1 VASSLVE
8 GWGLTGLIVAMGV
21 IGLGTGG
28 IKSNVAPLIAEQ
40 VPVTS
45 QHIVVDEK
53 GRRSVVDHEVTM
65 QRVFMMFYMCI
76 NVGSITAVATVI
88 LEAKVGFW
96 AAFALP
102 LLVFIVGFVI
112 LVKGKSRY
120 VIKPPQGGV
129 IGQCVRLLYSAS
141 RNGFSLDAAALKGE
155 WDDAFVAEVKTA
167 LGACKVFAFF
177 PVYWLAFSQMA
188 NNFVSQGKSH
198 PYLHRCSSH

>member
-1 VASSLVE
+1 VVS
-8 GWGLTGLIVAMGV
+8 MGV

-28 IKSNVAPLIAEQ
+28 IKSNVSPLIAEQ
-40 VPVTS
+40 VPVLS
-45 QHIVVDEK
+45 AHVVTDGK

-65 QRVFMMFYMCI
+65 QRVFMVFYMCI

-96 AAFALP
+96 AAFLLP
-102 LLVFIVGFVI
+102 LGVFIVGYVV
-112 LVKGKSRY
+112 LVKGRSRY

-129 IGQCVRLLYSAS
+129 MGQCVRLLYVAS
-141 RNGFSLDAAALKGE
+141 RNGFSLDNAKRKGD
-155 WDDAFVAEVKTA
+155 WNDAFVEEVKTA

-188 NNFVSQGKSH
+188 NNFVSQGKSFIFISYFH
-198 PYLHRCSSH
+198 